1 MRRTNSSIHKE
12 DKKMKEK
19 RILAMFITSVVTL
32 VASLAVTFGILT
44 TLADPVE
51 ATAVTRYAFAFNDV
65 NGEGI
70 TVDGSTLTLTD
81 DIYFTPSDEL
91 RWNEFEKETDTDPMT
106 PILINGTAYDES
118 IQYFDESVASRVK
131 LIPFRL
137 TNKHNDNAIA
147 TISIE
152 FDKSTQIGTFTKVK
166 FFDYQENKFV
176 DGPSITRTLSAN
188 ESLDFVAV
196 VYVDQSANFTSNKLV
211 FTGENKQSERINLK
225 ITNQSIYVE
234 D

>member
-12 DKKMKEK
+12 ETKMKEK

-81 DIYFTPSDEL
+81 DIYFTPSDQL
-91 RWNEFEKETDTDPMT
+91 RWNEFAQEGDTDTVT

-118 IQYFDESVASRVK
+118 IQYYDESVASRVK

-137 TNKHNDNAIA
+137 TNKHDDIAIA
-147 TISIE
+147 SINVE
-152 FDKSTQIGTFTKVK
+152 FDKTTEIGKWTKVK
-166 FFDYQENKFV
+166 IYDYEANNFV

-188 ESLDFVAV
+188 ESRDFVAV
-196 VYVDQSANFTSNKLV
+196 VYVDQSTNFTSNKLD
-211 FTGENKQSERINLK
+211 FKSEKLSEKINLRIK
-225 ITNQSIYVE
+225 NEKLYA
-234 D
+234 